1 MQRLRNIN
9 DVVQWRL
16 CLGCGVCSW
25 FCPQQAVRLV
35 DVAEEGIRPVV
46 DTTRCGA
53 SCECLKVCPAVS
65 AEFSV
70 PPPASTSPLAKQWGL
85 VLELWEGHAAD
96 AVIRYRGASGGIL
109 TALAAYCLEK
119 ADMEGVL
126 HIGAHQED
134 PLKNCA
140 YLSRSRSELL
150 QRTGSRYAPA
160 AVGERLDLVEK
171 SQRPCV
177 VIGRPVEIAA
187 LRKVERLRPELRAK
201 VGLALSFFCAESPSS
216 AGTRALLHRL
226 GIFASEVAGV
236 RYRGFGWPGHFAVW
250 RQGESEPCA
259 KLSYR
264 ESWGFLQAYRPWA
277 AHLWPDGT
285 GELADISC
293 GDPWYELPD
302 GVNPGF
308 SLVVVR
314 TERGRE
320 ILHRAMGAGYVE
332 LRPAEYWKLQKSQ
345 AGLLTKKGSIWG
357 RRLALRLLGLPVT
370 NFEGLD
376 LFDCWMRLPIQVKVK
391 SVLGTLRR
399 VIRRRLYRPATLEGD
414 RAMNVCRE

>member
-1 MQRLRNIN
+1 M
-9 DVVQWRL
+9 
-16 CLGCGVCSW
+16 
-25 FCPQQAVRLV
+25 
-35 DVAEEGIRPVV
+35 
-46 DTTRCGA
+46 
-53 SCECLKVCPAVS
+53 S
-65 AEFSV
+65 ADFSV
-70 PPPASTSPLAKQWGL
+70 SSPASTSPLAKQWGP

-96 AVIRYRGASGGIL
+96 AVIRYRGASGGVL
-109 TALAAYCLEK
+109 TALAVYCLEK
-119 ADMEGVL
+119 ADMAGVL

-216 AGTRALLHRL
+216 AGTKALIRRL
-226 GIFASEVAGV
+226 GISASEVAGV

-250 RQGESEPCA
+250 RHGEHAPSA
-259 KLSYR
+259 KLSYQ

-293 GDPWYELPD
+293 GDPWYALPD

-308 SLVVVR
+308 SLVVAR

-332 LRPAEYWKLQKSQ
+332 LRPAELWKLQKSQ
-345 AGLLTKKGSIWG
+345 AGLLVKKGSIWG

-370 NFEGLD
+370 NIEGLD
-376 LFDCWMRLPIQVKVK
+376 LFYCWMRLPLQVKVK

-399 VIRRRLYRPATLEGD
+399 VIRRRLYRPATLEGRD
-414 RAMNVCRE
+414 RAMNV